1 MNFIKRFFY
10 RKTKKSAFSRLWY
23 AVRSNQKYNKDMHE
37 KIKHAL
43 NGNVEYIK
51 HALNELHLTTE
62 MNCSSIKKLEKK
74 INKLKT
80 NKE

>member
-43 NGNVEYIK
+43 N
-51 HALNELHLTTE
+51 ELHLTTE
-62 MNCSSIKKLEKK
+62 MNCSSIKKLDKK